1 MNRKTAILGACMSA
15 VLFTSVGIGATLALY
30 TSEKKVN
37 VHLYSGSLSASLYMT
52 EMKRDELNDDGHY
65 VVDKLVDLSSYPG
78 YVEGKGVDLSVY
90 SGAIFSNIKLVP
102 GMTGS
107 AKFKLYNTGD
117 IAFNASVSMVK
128 LVGDDT
134 AFYDQLVISVPEGS
148 QEVAKDSTY
157 EFTASYEFTDLGV
170 DEKHVG
176 KNNNAMNQE
185 VSFDISV
192 LCTQIAINRN

>member
-1 MNRKTAILGACMSA
+1 MNRKTTILGACMSA
-15 VLFTSVGIGATLALY
+15 VLFASVGIGATLALY

-52 EMKRDELNDDGHY
+52 EMKRDELDDEGHY
-65 VVDKLVDLSSYPG
+65 IVDNPVDLSTYEG
-78 YVEGKGVDLSVY
+78 YEEGKGVNLSVY
-90 SGAIFSNIKLVP
+90 SGAIFSDIKLVP

-117 IAFNASVSMVK
+117 IAFNASVSMVN

-134 AFYDQLVISVPEGS
+134 AFYDQLVISAPEGS

-170 DEKHVG
+170 DEHQVG
-176 KNNNAMNQE
+176 NNNDAMNQE